1 MGASGYLS
9 KLFDYSQ
16 SNGLE
21 LITKVRK
28 NMKSKLQ
35 DPEDL
40 LLLKKR
46 GVIESIFDILKTV
59 CDLEHIRQR
68 NVENLFGNTL
78 PL

>member
-1 MGASGYLS
+1 
-9 KLFDYSQ
+9 
-16 SNGLE
+16 
-21 LITKVRK
+21 
-28 NMKSKLQ
+28 MKSKLQ

-59 CDLEHIRQR
+59 CDLEHTRQR

>member
-1 MGASGYLS
+1 M
-9 KLFDYSQ
+9 
-16 SNGLE
+16 
-21 LITKVRK
+21 K
-28 NMKSKLQ
+28 NKLQ

-46 GVIESIFDILKTV
+46 GVIESIFNILKTV